1 MSHTHLSILKSI
13 FLLSSA
19 SSGQRLLGHKP
30 FLPTERSMAVK
41 PLGYEIF
48 PDRLVYASIDG
59 IGLYVLAMLIVYHS
73 NYSLSLVLL
82 YTSTPNSALFF

>member
-1 MSHTHLSILKSI
+1 
-13 FLLSSA
+13 
-19 SSGQRLLGHKP
+19 
-30 FLPTERSMAVK
+30 MAVK

-59 IGLYVLAMLIVYHS
+59 IGLYVLAMLIVYRS
-73 NYSLSLVLL
+73 NFSLSLVLL